1 MRGIRGLGV
10 QSLKGDDHRRI
21 FRLLLKHH
29 REVKDRLLGLRD
41 HGRCRLR
48 DRGGR
53 DIRIGGCRLLRVLLR
68 LRQRQVRRRGQQR
81 REQQQQQRQ
90 RRRRVRE

>member
-1 MRGIRGLGV
+1 MSGIRGLGV
-10 QSLKGDDHRRI
+10 QSLKGDDHRKI
-21 FRLLLKHH
+21 FRLLRRHH

-53 DIRIGGCRLLRVLLR
+53 DIRRGVCRLARVLQQR
-68 LRQRQVRRRGQQR
+68 RQRQVRRREQQR